1 MRPRFTVAVLA
12 LSSLYAAAAG
22 GALIGDQA
30 KTTWDGVYAEAQ
42 SKRGEALYAQSCAM
56 CHGPDLAGLDT
67 APALTGGEFN
77 TDWNDL
83 PLDDLFE
90 RMRTTMP
97 ADAPGTLSRQQ
108 YADVLSFVLVK
119 GGFPAGQTELSPESA
134 ALKEVKFLTKK
145 P

>member
-1 MRPRFTVAVLA
+1 MRSRFAVAVLA
-12 LSSLYAAAAG
+12 LSSMYAA
-22 GALIGDQA
+22 GASSAVIQA
-30 KTTWDGVYAEAQ
+30 KTSWDGVYTDAQ
-42 SKRGEALYAQSCAM
+42 SKRGEALYAQSCSV

-67 APALTGGEFN
+67 APALTGAEFN

-83 PLDDLFE
+83 PLGDLFE

-108 YADVLSFVLVK
+108 YAEVLSFVLAK
-119 GGFPAGQTELSPESA
+119 GGFPAGETELSAESA

>member
-1 MRPRFTVAVLA
+1 VRPRFTVAVLA
-12 LSSLYAAAAG
+12 LSSMYTAAAAG
-22 GALIGDQA
+22 ALIQNQS
-30 KTTWDGVYAEAQ
+30 KNTWDGVFTEAQ
-42 SKRGEALYAQSCAM
+42 SKRGEGLYTQSCSM

-67 APALTGGEFN
+67 ASALTGGEFN

>member
-77 TDWNDL
+77 TDWTDL
-83 PLDDLFE
+83 PLEDLFE

-108 YADVLSFVLVK
+108 YADVLSFVLAK
-119 GGFPAGQTELSPESA
+119 GGFPAGQAELSPEEA
-134 ALKEVKFLTKK
+134 ALKEVKFLMKK

>member
-108 YADVLSFVLVK
+108 YAEVLSFVLAK
-119 GGFPAGQTELSPESA
+119 GGFPAGETELSAESA

>member
-1 MRPRFTVAVLA
+1 MRSRFAVAVLA
-12 LSSLYAAAAG
+12 LSSMYAA
-22 GALIGDQA
+22 GASSAVIQA
-30 KTTWDGVYAEAQ
+30 KTSWDGVYTDAQ
-42 SKRGEALYAQSCAM
+42 SKRGEALYAQSCSM

-67 APALTGGEFN
+67 APALTGAEFN

-83 PLDDLFE
+83 PLGDLFE

-108 YADVLSFVLVK
+108 YADIVSFFLAK
-119 GGFPAGQTELSPESA
+119 GGFPAGQAELSPEEA

>member
-1 MRPRFTVAVLA
+1 MRPHFIIVVLV
-12 LSSLYAAAAG
+12 LSSLNAAAAG
-22 GALIGDQA
+22 GALIQEQA
-30 KTTWDGVYAEAQ
+30 KSTWDSVYTDAQ

-77 TDWNDL
+77 ADWNDL

-108 YADVLSFVLVK
+108 YADVLSFVLAK
-119 GGFPAGQTELSPESA
+119 GGFPTGQTELSAESA

>member
-1 MRPRFTVAVLA
+1 MRSRFTVAVLA
-12 LSSLYAAAAG
+12 LSSMCAAGAG
-22 GALIGDQA
+22 GALIQDQA
-30 KTTWDGVYAEAQ
+30 KTTWDGAYTEAQ
-42 SKRGEALYAQSCAM
+42 SKRGEALYAQSCSM

-77 TDWNDL
+77 ADWNDL
-83 PLDDLFE
+83 PLGDLFE

-108 YADVLSFVLVK
+108 YADVVSFVLAK
-119 GGFPAGQTELSPESA
+119 GGFPAGQTELSPEDA

>member
-1 MRPRFTVAVLA
+1 MRRRF
-12 LSSLYAAAAG
+12 AAACLVLCCG
-22 GALIGDQA
+22 LGARAMQS
-30 KTTWDGVYAEAQ
+30 KTNWDGVYTDAQ
-42 SKRGEALYAQSCAM
+42 SKRGETVYAQSCAS
-56 CHGPDLAGLDT
+56 CHGPELAGADT
-67 APALTGGEFN
+67 APALTGSEFN

-83 PLDDLFE
+83 PLEDLFE

-108 YADVLSFVLVK
+108 YADLLSFVLAK

-134 ALKEVKFLTKK
+134 ALKEVKFLTQK

>member
-1 MRPRFTVAVLA
+1 VRPRFTVAVLA

-108 YADVLSFVLVK
+108 YADVLSFVLAK
-119 GGFPAGQTELSPESA
+119 GGFPAGQAELSPEEA
-134 ALKEVKFLTKK
+134 ALKEVKFLMKK

>member
-1 MRPRFTVAVLA
+1 MRSRFAVAVLA
-12 LSSLYAAAAG
+12 LSSLYAAGAAG
-22 GALIGDQA
+22 AVIKDQA
-30 KTTWDGVYAEAQ
+30 KTTWDGVYTDAQ
-42 SKRGEALYAQSCAM
+42 SKRGEALYAQSCST

-83 PLDDLFE
+83 PLGDLFE

-108 YADVLSFVLVK
+108 YADVVSFVLAK
-119 GGFPAGQTELSPESA
+119 GGFPAGQTELSPEEA